1 MELLIDPLF
10 DLSGMLCEEE
20 SRHCIKVMRHR
31 AGDTVSICDGRGT
44 LYTGRIAEADSRG
57 CLIADIEATVM
68 PGRGYGVHIA
78 VAPTKNIDR
87 LEWFVEKA
95 TELGIDRITP
105 IVCDHSERTR
115 LRLDRLERI
124 ATAAAKQSLKY
135 RLPLISEPLE
145 ADRLMRQSTES
156 GRFIL
161 HCNDNPKPHL
171 LDVVTPATDVVVL
184 IGPEG
189 DFSDREIETARAHR
203 FVEATLG
210 QSRLRTETAAM
221 AACHIVNLRNEAGR
235 R

>member
-135 RLPLISEPLE
+135 RLPLISEPVE
-145 ADRLMRQSTES
+145 ADRLMRRERPLHTALQRQSQA
-156 GRFIL
+156 
-161 HCNDNPKPHL
+161 P
-171 LDVVTPATDVVVL
+171 PARRRDAR
-184 IGPEG
+184 
-189 DFSDREIETARAHR
+189 DRRGGAHR
-203 FVEATLG
+203 AGGRLLG
-210 QSRLRTETAAM
+210 PRD
-221 AACHIVNLRNEAGR
+221 
-235 R
+235 